1 MPGAEGGHWDVAK
14 VLPLPLAN
22 WLEAV
27 FFGIYTTLF
36 LQYMISRY
44 RHGTGKTL
52 AGRVYFVV
60 TILMYLVGVACSAGL
75 SIYGA
80 TRSPYTDYVNGKAAK
95 LVADVSSLLAFV
107 QMWMGDFLIALR
119 THLLWDYNF
128 RITAIPWALLA
139 GTLFIIVFTATG
151 VSQDIR
157 QVSAALTMVLAQN
170 VITTGLL
177 IYRLLSQHSE
187 SARAGLHRYSRR
199 SGSLIRIASIISQSA
214 GLYLTVLFL
223 YNLFFFLRHPGMVYM
238 QVMIPSVT
246 GIALLAISVRVA
258 GMKTGGTVDSSFTWT
273 PPTDWRTS
281 VHFARSHVDVGT
293 TSEDGVQEE
302 AERYIEARYPDIF
315 IKEEGRRASPPL
327 PQLHSTG
334 PAADV
339 P

>member
-1 MPGAEGGHWDVAK
+1 MLGAGGGHWDVAE

-60 TILMYLVGVACSAGL
+60 TILMYLVGVACSGL

-80 TRSPYTDYVNGKAAK
+80 IQSPYTDYVDGKAAK

-128 RITAIPWALLA
+128 RVTAIPWALLA

-157 QVSAALTMVLAQN
+157 QVSAALILVLVQN

-223 YNLFFFLRHPGMVYM
+223 YNLFFFLKHPGMVYM

-258 GMKTGGTVDSSFTWT
+258 GMKTGTVDSSFTWT

-281 VHFARSHVDVGT
+281 VHFARSHVDITST
-293 TSEDGVQEE
+293 TEDGLQEE

-315 IKEEGRRASPPL
+315 IKEEDRRPSPPL
-327 PQLHSTG
+327 SRIHSTG
-334 PAADV
+334 PTANV